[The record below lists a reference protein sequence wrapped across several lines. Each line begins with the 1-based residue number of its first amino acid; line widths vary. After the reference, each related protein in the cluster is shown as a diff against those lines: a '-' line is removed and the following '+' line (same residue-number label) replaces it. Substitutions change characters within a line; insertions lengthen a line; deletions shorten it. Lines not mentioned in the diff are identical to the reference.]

1 MFFETRQ
8 VPTAV
13 LQVAQGILGLSMLL
27 TGIRIWRG
35 PFITDRIVALD
46 LLGSLLMCQCI
57 LQVFESGF
65 VFYLDI
71 AAAIAVICFLATV
84 AFARYLERKDNRL

>member
-1 MFFETRQ
+1 MFFEATH
-8 VPTAV
+8 VSPTV
-13 LQVAQGILGLSMLL
+13 LQVAQGILGLAMLL
-27 TGIRIWRG
+27 TGFRIWSG

-46 LLGSLLMCQCI
+46 LLGTLLMCQCI
-57 LQVFESGF
+57 LLVFESGF

-84 AFARYLERKDNRL
+84 AFARYLEQEDSRL